1 MMERWNDCSEGG
13 HGCPLNLGTAA
24 FFRSKELNRG
34 GATRASVV
42 SRRRGDHEFHQMP
55 LIYGADGMMENWN
68 TGMLEEWSRM
78 IEGSKTGMLESWK
91 PAQYSII
98 PLFHISD
105 FELRFWILISAR

>member
-68 TGMLEEWSRM
+68 TGIVGVRM
-78 IEGSKTGMLESWK
+78 IEGWKTGILESWK
-91 PAQYSII
+91 SAQYSII
-98 PLFHISD
+98 PLFPCFGFRASISD
-105 FELRFWILISAR
+105 FN